1 MNVGLPPKKRKLFH
15 KIMAFLHDPDDCSVG
30 LLFGIRQV
38 GKTVLL
44 KQLAQEVSKGVYVN
58 CKDKKFSAKDWCRLL
73 NQEAVFYFIDE
84 ITAMEGYDTELE
96 CLFLT
101 LQNLGKKC
109 KLIFSSSSYGAL
121 KQLNA
126 DEFGGGRAHP
136 FELFPLSFEEYV
148 YFSGDYS
155 SYADIQGQNLGL
167 EDIVRYLSLDG
178 IPEGM
183 KIVFNRKYFETWYE
197 DVKLGSDNKYRC
209 ERILHLEGL
218 QITAIIDILA
228 YTLNETN
235 SLRRLKKNDVS
246 HREFGKW
253 HRFSFEEALISIAK
267 RKFRGLSTKDIGIS
281 LAWGLDNGF
290 LFLDLERTQDKVQD
304 YSTAYYEIGTI
315 SSIEDL
321 GTVLKKYVIS
331 PISPLMYSRLRSDLE
346 TIAGRE
352 MINQLFGGLFELA
365 IKAEDIYLQ
374 GWKTWHVSYRYNHL
388 GREVDL
394 VGYGIKHGQPDLL
407 LEATLSRKDISMTC
421 IHAVPGEHWVRV
433 MTFAGA
439 GREYE
444 RNFYR
449 IGAAE
454 ALFILSTGEIYDLPL
469 EILGNKTICE
479 GCEYGESRFS
489 AMPAIK

>member
-1 MNVGLPPKKRKLFH
+1 MNARLPQKKRKLFH
-15 KIMAFLHDPDDCSVG
+15 KIMTFLQDPDDCSVG

-44 KQLAQEVSKGVYVN
+44 KQLAQELPKSVYVN
-58 CKDKKFSAKDWCRLL
+58 CKDEKYSTKDWDKLL
-73 NQEAVFYFIDE
+73 NREAVCYFIDE

-101 LQNLGKKC
+101 LHNLGKKC
-109 KLIFSSSSYGAL
+109 KFIFSSSSYSAL
-121 KQLNA
+121 KQLNT

-136 FELFPLSFEEYV
+136 FELFPLSFEEYI
-148 YFSGDYS
+148 YFSGNYAN
-155 SYADIQGQNLGL
+155 YADIPGHNLDI
-167 EDIVRYLSLDG
+167 EDIERYLALDG

-183 KIVFNRKYFETWYE
+183 KIVFNHKYFETWYE

-218 QITAIIDILA
+218 QITAMIDILA

-235 SLRRLKKNDVS
+235 SFRRLKKDDVG

-253 HRFSFEEALISIAK
+253 NRFNFEQALISIAK
-267 RKFRGLSTKDIGIS
+267 RKFRGLSIKDIGIS
-281 LAWGLDNGF
+281 LAWGLNNGF

-304 YSTAYYEIGTI
+304 YTTAYYEIGSI
-315 SSIEDL
+315 SSIDEL
-321 GTVLKKYVIS
+321 GMILKKYVIS

-352 MINQLFGGLFELA
+352 MINQLFGGLYELA
-365 IKAEDIYLQ
+365 IKAEDIYRQ
-374 GWKTWHVSYRYNHL
+374 GWKTWHISHRYNHL

-407 LEATLSRKDISMTC
+407 LEATLTHKDINMTC

-433 MTFAGA
+433 MTFAGV

-469 EILGNKTICE
+469 ETRSVTNTRLDTIK
-479 GCEYGESRFS
+479 
-489 AMPAIK
+489 A